1 MFGKNDFLKL
11 TIMFLDE
18 NEKVISTSKLVG
30 KSIKVPE
37 NTKMASLIEQ
47 TNDNMEVINNY
58 YIGQTSNFKDLL
70 ETSKYSIDL
79 SNIKPGDLRNNEPE
93 EINVVYEIKNN
104 KVIVSRIIKKEERVF
119 SSPLLLSYHLHKL
132 SNRLELFYKES
143 NEVKTLIYK

>member
-37 NTKMASLIEQ
+37 NTKMASLIEH

-58 YIGQTSNFKDLL
+58 YIGQTSKFKDLL

-79 SNIKPGDLRNNEPE
+79 SNIKAGDLRNKEPE
-93 EINVVYEIKNN
+93 DINVVYEIKNN

-119 SSPLLLSYHLHKL
+119 SSPLLLNYHLHKL

>member
-37 NTKMASLIEQ
+37 NTKMASLIEH

-58 YIGQTSNFKDLL
+58 YIGQTSKFKDLL

-119 SSPLLLSYHLHKL
+119 SSLLLLSYHLHKL

>member
-37 NTKMASLIEQ
+37 NTKIASLIEH

-58 YIGQTSNFKDLL
+58 YIGQTSKFKDLL

-93 EINVVYEIKNN
+93 EINVVYE
-104 KVIVSRIIKKEERVF
+104 KKIT
-119 SSPLLLSYHLHKL
+119 K
-132 SNRLELFYKES
+132 
-143 NEVKTLIYK
+143 